1 VSKKYETR
9 EPFLVDIDTLEDVV
23 FSLRAMT
30 MRRIIVRD
38 LAR

>member
-23 FSLRAMT
+23 FSLRM